1 MHQRAAVLWLALQLA
16 SAAVVD
22 LGQECPGNLLLNA
35 GFEEPNTETTPT
47 QIWEPTS
54 NSKWGWYDKIP
65 GVQPFLIPC
74 LVSTTQLIGISV
86 WHGPLQQQAAAQANA
101 Q

>member
-1 MHQRAAVLWLALQLA
+1 MKYHSWLAAAASLVIISIQLVG
-16 SAAVVD
+16 AAVD
-22 LGQECPGNLLLNA
+22 LGQDCPGNLLVNG

-65 GVQPFLIPC
+65 GMQMGYLGMLAYQPRRS
-74 LVSTTQLIGISV
+74 STISHRV
-86 WHGPLQQQAAAQANA
+86 T
-101 Q
+101 